1 LPQDEDVLEQPGLVQ
16 RRAADGTDSSGI
28 PVVRLP
34 CCDPARHMSH
44 DFMKEIM
51 YGQSSILIVSGLLV
65 LMLLAMEIGFRSG
78 RRKRSSASE
87 AITQANA
94 VLASMLGLLALLLAF
109 TFSAALQRY
118 DDRSQTVVAEANAIG
133 TTYLRARL
141 LPGEMKDEVQALLRQ
156 YLDVRIQEGRADATE
171 PALRESLLNQAK
183 QMEAQLWS
191 HALRAA
197 ELDGGPVTS
206 GLFIQSLNEL
216 IDTSS
221 TRNAALDRH
230 VPEIVL
236 LLMFVTIV
244 LTTATLGYA
253 SGIAGH
259 RVTLAAFV
267 LMMLIALVVY
277 LIVDL
282 DRPRRGAIQVS
293 HESMQ
298 SLQQAIGAMPGGA
311 ALPGGP
317 SDAPRSSP
325 R

>member
-1 LPQDEDVLEQPGLVQ
+1 
-16 RRAADGTDSSGI
+16 
-28 PVVRLP
+28 
-34 CCDPARHMSH
+34 
-44 DFMKEIM
+44 MKEIM
-51 YGQSSILIVSGLLV
+51 YGHNSVLIVSV
-65 LMLLAMEIGFRSG
+65 LFIFMLLAMEIGFRNG
-78 RRKRSSASE
+78 RRKQASATE

-118 DDRSQTVVAEANAIG
+118 DHRSQTVVAEANAIG

-141 LPGEMKDEVQALLRQ
+141 LPKELPDEVQALLRQ
-156 YLDVRIQEGRADATE
+156 YLDIRVQEGRVDATE
-171 PALRESLLNQAK
+171 PVLRESLLNQAK
-183 QMEAQLWS
+183 LLEAQLWA

-197 ELDGGPVTS
+197 ELDGRPVTS

-221 TRNAALDRH
+221 TRDAALNRH

-236 LLMFVTIV
+236 FLMFATIV

-259 RVTLAAFV
+259 RVTVAAFV
-267 LMMLIALVVY
+267 LVMLIALVVY
-277 LIVDL
+277 LIIDL

-293 HESMQ
+293 HESML
-298 SLQQAIGAMPGGA
+298 SLQRTIAAAPGQTA
-311 ALPGGP
+311 QPNKP
-317 SDAPRSSP
+317 WDAQR
-325 R
+325 